1 MALTPQEEQ
10 QLRELLNKT
19 TPLKDQPVLAPS
31 EFENAILG
39 AVHNDTANGRLR
51 KLGMA
56 ILHQALQAANPLGF
70 TTEETVIYSEKST
83 SVSTDIS
90 LDIKSG
96 STRHSFADSYSFI
109 ATERFFGNKV
119 EHRLIPIGV
128 FNLLNNSRRLALYEY
143 SNQNTPVIWRVSD
156 TSFRMGGNSG
166 ASYLV
171 KITGIQLTV
180 SLETE

>member
-56 ILHQALQAANPLGF
+56 ILHQALQSANPLGF
-70 TTEETVIYSEKST
+70 TTEETVIYSEKN
-83 SVSTDIS
+83 VSAGTDIS

-96 STRHSFADSYSFI
+96 STRHSFADGYSFI
-109 ATERFFGNKV
+109 SVERFFNTKG

-128 FNLLNNSRRLALYEY
+128 FNLSNNSRRLALVEY
-143 SNQNTPVIWRVSD
+143 SNQNTPVIWHISD
-156 TSFRMGGNSG
+156 TSLRVGGTFS
-166 ASYLV
+166 V